1 MHSMKKAIDG
11 FIKELKIKGR
21 SKHTIYNYSIHLRY
35 FHSWCLQTDTD
46 FISLRPQQAKKYRDA
61 LYDYGLSGKTINT
74 MIGTLRTFYEFLMKQ
89 ELVQGNPILKNL
101 RVREKPTFPN
111 PLNDEEKYI
120 ILSILEEKDEHIRLA
135 FKTILYT
142 GLRVGEASS
151 LTKRDVT
158 LEDEKVVLLIR
169 EGKGGKFR
177 KVPVVDVDTAKELY
191 HYSRDVPDGEPL
203 FRVSKRT
210 LQDHARRIKKRTGIP
225 FYPHR
230 LRHTFAT
237 DLLAKD
243 VRLDVIQ
250 RIMGHADISTTRK
263 YAETLSQDILD
274 IAEPIEIKP
283 IAENS

>member
-1 MHSMKKAIDG
+1 M
-11 FIKELKIKGR
+11 
-21 SKHTIYNYSIHLRY
+21 
-35 FHSWCLQTDTD
+35 
-46 FISLRPQQAKKYRDA
+46 
-61 LYDYGLSGKTINT
+61 
-74 MIGTLRTFYEFLMKQ
+74 
-89 ELVQGNPILKNL
+89 
-101 RVREKPTFPN
+101 
-111 PLNDEEKYI
+111 
-120 ILSILEEKDEHIRLA
+120 
-135 FKTILYT
+135 YT

-177 KVPVVDVDTAKELY
+177 KVPIVDVDTAKELY

-225 FYPHR
+225 FYPLR